1 METETLPKSYLADSE
16 REGLTQ
22 NGIYLAESMAAGD
35 AGDEETAW
43 QWLSYAVVPAHALKS
58 LKTLRGAEFIREKGL
73 RTETAQAEYGE
84 NWLDEN

>member
-1 METETLPKSYLADSE
+1 MDTLPRSYLSESE

-43 QWLSYAVVPAHALKS
+43 RWLSYAVIPAYALKS
-58 LKTLRGAEFIREKGL
+58 VKMRRGADFIRQKGL
-73 RTETAQAEYGE
+73 RTETADAEYGE
-84 NWLDEN
+84 GWLDE